1 MLFLKSTLFRLLRIL
16 GILVLVYFSMVF
28 YLMLTERQ
36 QAYPRAITH
45 QESRKHIES
54 TSIPI
59 HCVLP
64 DKTILNGWKSKH
76 QSKKS
81 ILYYPDSEEDAA
93 QFLASTN
100 TLDFEVIAF
109 NYRGSAGNKGRAS
122 QQTFLDDSK
131 AILECAQQINPNL
144 ILAGRGVGAIVA
156 SHRVTKDQL
165 LILIDPIPSIKEQ
178 VNEKYRFLRPK
189 FLIRDTTKLKD
200 LSTGNEKN
208 ILLIQ
213 DKIEKAK
220 FTQNSIQNHKKVKV
234 FSRNGDDFVKVLQ
247 NALNLCN

>member
-122 QQTFLDDSK
+122 QQ
-131 AILECAQQINPNL
+131 IYPNL
-144 ILAGRGVGAIVA
+144 IYACLLVAPIVA

-200 LSTGNEKN
+200 LSTGNEKD

-247 NALNLCN
+247 NALNLYN